1 MRLERISFNV
11 LFAIFSRVITGGI
24 GLFVIAVMS
33 RSLGQAG
40 YGNYSTILS
49 YMLIF
54 SVVGDLGLYTLLVR
68 EISRNDKEESYIAS
82 NFFTLRLITIA
93 VTAILAILISEFLT
107 PYPRLVKDGLIV
119 GTIFLVFSSLTQ
131 VLSGIYQKYLRFYL
145 ISFADI
151 LSSLVQLA
159 IILFVASKGRDLL
172 PYVWAAS
179 IASLVQFS
187 IVFINV
193 QKLVPIS
200 LHISFSFWRKIL
212 KDSLPVAVSLVF
224 TVIYFRIDTI
234 MLSLIKTP
242 NEVGIYSIAAKVLEV
257 IIFLPAL
264 YMGLVMPVLSKEA
277 VSNVTNFRRIFKKT
291 FDILAAFS
299 VPTVVFLA
307 ILSAKIVVIV
317 GGSTFLASYQPLFIL
332 AFAVGLIFFGNL
344 VGRAAVALDLQKR
357 SMWIYLGGAILN
369 IILNLLLIPSFSFN
383 GAAFATLMTE
393 LFITLALFRLV
404 SVNSGAKID
413 YFRFFKFL
421 FLGLAMALVIYPLRN
436 QFILIPVFVGSLVYF
451 GGVYAFKI
459 FSREDLISLIKE
471 GRLSE
476 KEASIFEK
484 DLPV

>member
-1 MRLERISFNV
+1 MRLERVSFNV

-24 GLFVIAVMS
+24 SLFIIAVLS
-33 RSLGQAG
+33 RSLGQTG

-49 YMLIF
+49 YVLIF
-54 SVVGDLGLYTLLVR
+54 TVVGDLGLYTLLVR
-68 EISRNDKEESYIAS
+68 EISRNDKEEAYIAS
-82 NFFTLRLITIA
+82 NFFTLRLITI
-93 VTAILAILISEFLT
+93 VITAILAIFISEFLT

-159 IILFVASKGRDLL
+159 IILFVASKGRNLL

-200 LHISFSFWRKIL
+200 LHISFSFWKKIL
-212 KDSLPVAVSLVF
+212 RNSIPVAVSLVF

-257 IIFLPAL
+257 VIFLPAL

-277 VSNVTNFRRIFKKT
+277 VGELTNFRRIFKKT
-291 FDILAAFS
+291 FDIFS
-299 VPTVVFLA
+299 A
-307 ILSAKIVVIV
+307 I
-317 GGSTFLASYQPLFIL
+317 F
-332 AFAVGLIFFGNL
+332 
-344 VGRAAVALDLQKR
+344 
-357 SMWIYLGGAILN
+357 
-369 IILNLLLIPSFSFN
+369 
-383 GAAFATLMTE
+383 
-393 LFITLALFRLV
+393 
-404 SVNSGAKID
+404 
-413 YFRFFKFL
+413 
-421 FLGLAMALVIYPLRN
+421 
-436 QFILIPVFVGSLVYF
+436 
-451 GGVYAFKI
+451 
-459 FSREDLISLIKE
+459 
-471 GRLSE
+471 
-476 KEASIFEK
+476 
-484 DLPV
+484 